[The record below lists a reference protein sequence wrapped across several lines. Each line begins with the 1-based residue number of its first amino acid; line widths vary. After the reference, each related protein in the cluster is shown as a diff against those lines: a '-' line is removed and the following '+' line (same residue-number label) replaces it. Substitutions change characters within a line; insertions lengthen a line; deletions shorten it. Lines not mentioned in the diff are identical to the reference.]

1 MPHRRGRADR
11 RLDLRIDRADLPCD
25 SAAVSEAAFVVAL
38 VAVSITFLVTVLGAA
53 WKLGSTLAA
62 QAQELKDLRTRIE
75 ALDKAQAKLDLQ
87 AENQRTKADDRWNS
101 MTDKLGTITGLLSA
115 HRSPP

>member
-1 MPHRRGRADR
+1 M
-11 RLDLRIDRADLPCD
+11 
-25 SAAVSEAAFVVAL
+25 SEAAFIVTL
-38 VAVSITFLVTVLGAA
+38 VAVSLTFLATVLGAA

-62 QAQELKDLRTRIE
+62 QGQELKDLRTRIE